1 MRVLLVN
8 DDGPPAPH
16 SPHIL
21 GLYQHLTKQLGWQ
34 VTVVLP
40 SSQKSWGSMA
50 FSLFPACSKWYYYP
64 IKDDHS
70 GEKSKD
76 FHNWSPVRRSPRN
89 DEIAEWIL
97 VDGSPTTCTNIGLY
111 SIDSV
116 LSSNNQDSSPSSS
129 NKFDLV
135 ISGPNYGRNTGT
147 AFSLCS
153 GTIGAAQ
160 AASLSGIPA
169 IAISYAHFHQPNQM
183 VEEAEAKRNENDP
196 SSSSSKS
203 KKFGDLPSSAP
214 FEVVER
220 AHQLSCQLIEKL
232 YADWESNVGVYSINV
247 PLTYNLLDQD
257 RKMQVYWT
265 RTWDSKFGQLFQATD
280 EDPQPA
286 GEGPLNSSPGF
297 STGTSE
303 DGEQKKKDYKPSS
316 APMPKSSF
324 KFAPNMAAM
333 LQPKKDQQSTETD
346 IWAVLNGH
354 ISVARLS
361 PSYTAILPALQHEGS
376 TNAPGTHFKL

>member
-21 GLYQHLTKQLGWQ
+21 GLYKHLKDQLGWE

-50 FSLFPACSKWYYYP
+50 FSLHPPCSKWYYYP
-64 IKDDHS
+64 IKDDYS
-70 GEKSKD
+70 GEKAKD
-76 FHNWSPVRRSPRN
+76 YHNWSSVQRPLKE

-97 VDGSPTTCTNIGLY
+97 VDGSPTTCANIGLY
-111 SIDSV
+111 S
-116 LSSNNQDSSPSSS
+116 LNSSGEQPSSS
-129 NKFDLV
+129 SKIDLV
-135 ISGPNYGRNTGT
+135 ISGPNFGRNTGT

-160 AASLSGIPA
+160 AASLSGVPA
-169 IAISYAHFHQPNQM
+169 IAISYAHFHQPNKM
-183 VEEAEAKRNENDP
+183 VEEAEVKRSAKVQQQI
-196 SSSSSKS
+196 
-203 KKFGDLPSSAP
+203 KKFGDLPQSAP
-214 FEVVER
+214 LEVVER

-232 YADWESNVGVYSINV
+232 YKNWESNVGVYSINV

-257 RKMQVYWT
+257 KQTQVYWT
-265 RTWDSKFGQLFQATD
+265 KTWDSKFGQLFQA
-280 EDPQPA
+280 EEEESNQA
-286 GEGPLNSSPGF
+286 GQGPLNSSPGF
-297 STGTSE
+297 STGGNAEES
-303 DGEQKKKDYKPSS
+303 GQKKKEFKPSS
-316 APMPKSSF
+316 APLPKSSF

-333 LQPKKDQQSTETD
+333 LQPKRDQQSMETD

-361 PSYTAILPALQHEGS
+361 PSYTAILPALQSENSS
-376 TNAPGTHFKL
+376 TAPGTHFKL

>member
-21 GLYQHLTKQLGWQ
+21 GLYEHLKNQLGWD

-50 FSLFPACSKWYYYP
+50 FSLYPPCSKWYYYP
-64 IKDDHS
+64 IKGDYS
-70 GEKSKD
+70 GEKAKGYR
-76 FHNWSPVRRSPRN
+76 NWSPVPRPLKE

-97 VDGSPTTCTNIGLY
+97 VDGSPTTCANIGLY
-111 SIDSV
+111 SLESGEA
-116 LSSNNQDSSPSSS
+116 SSS
-129 NKFDLV
+129 SSSKFDMV
-135 ISGPNYGRNTGT
+135 ISGPNFGRNTGT

-160 AASLSGIPA
+160 AASLSGVPA
-169 IAISYAHFHQPNQM
+169 IAISYAHFHQPNKM
-183 VEEAEAKRNENDP
+183 VEEAEAKAKLIASTQP
-196 SSSSSKS
+196 P
-203 KKFGDLPSSAP
+203 KKLGELPQSAP
-214 FEVVER
+214 IEVVER

-232 YADWESNVGVYSINV
+232 FKNWESNVGVYSINV
-247 PLTYNLLDQD
+247 PLTFNLLDKDKQT
-257 RKMQVYWT
+257 QVYWT
-265 RTWDSKFGQLFQATD
+265 KTWDSKFGQLFQVEEERSNTA
-280 EDPQPA
+280 A

-297 STGTSE
+297 STGNAEES
-303 DGEQKKKDYKPSS
+303 GEKKKEFKPSS
-316 APMPKSSF
+316 APLPKSSY

-333 LQPKKDQQSTETD
+333 LQPKKDQQSSETD

-361 PSYTAILPALQHEGS
+361 PSYTAILPALQSENSS
-376 TNAPGTHFKL
+376 TAPGTHFKL